1 MFCELMIVNAGSHS
15 SGFPNDLGVNRSSKP
30 LPILRFLV
38 LMWMMI
44 IMMLLFIGSFMGI
57 HHIYILNNIIVIFVI
72 MSLSEFQILQKL
84 GQ

>member
-1 MFCELMIVNAGSHS
+1 MLGELMIVNAGSHS
-15 SGFPNDLGVNRSSKP
+15 RGFPNDLGVNRSSKA

-44 IMMLLFIGSFMGI
+44 NVMLLFIGSFMGI